1 MIFEEITAPIIVIQR
16 DLFLIHS
23 LMRPDSRLMRPDSE
37 AIFCRKRDQ
46 DGESYCEKIEGI
58 CDSQKESRRR
68 STVERKP

>member
-1 MIFEEITAPIIVIQR
+1 MIFEEITAPIKVIQR

-46 DGESYCEKIEGI
+46 GGESFEKIERI